1 MPRVSFTANLRR
13 HLPVEDLR
21 VEGNTVRQCLD
32 HVFSGHGQLRSYILD
47 DQGRARRH
55 INIFV
60 DSQRIRDRDKLSDPV
75 AEEQVIHI
83 IQALSGGTDA
93 GLYRDS

>member
-21 VEGNTVRQCLD
+21 VDGETVGECLD
-32 HVFSGHGQLRSYILD
+32 RVFDDHERLRSYILD

-60 DSQRIRDRDKLSDPV
+60 DSKRIEDRDTLSDSV
-75 AEEQVIHI
+75 ADDQTIHI
-83 IQALSGGTDA
+83 IQALSGGRED
-93 GLYRDS
+93 